1 MFISVKTYVK
11 VMSDIISLFYFLNL
25 KKNIIETR
33 KNVFMSLQ
41 KFFLFLRYSNFLF
54 QDLKFHHI
62 DNLISKHNLVK
73 IFSWLVYVVLQNYI
87 CSSKNS
93 TKMFHGNS
101 YLFYLFYLPIYLKLT
116 MLKKILYTKIQIK

>member
-11 VMSDIISLFYFLNL
+11 VMSDIILLFYFLNL

-54 QDLKFHHI
+54 QDLKFHHV

-116 MLKKILYTKIQIK
+116 MIKKIPYTKIQIK

>member
-11 VMSDIISLFYFLNL
+11 VMSDIILLFYFLNL

>member
-1 MFISVKTYVK
+1 
-11 VMSDIISLFYFLNL
+11 MSDIILLFYFLNL

-73 IFSWLVYVVLQNYI
+73 IFSWLVYVVLQNNI

>member
-1 MFISVKTYVK
+1 
-11 VMSDIISLFYFLNL
+11 MSDIILLFYFLNL

-101 YLFYLFYLPIYLKLT
+101 YFILFILFTHLFKVDNV
-116 MLKKILYTKIQIK
+116 KKDTVYKNTN

>member
-11 VMSDIISLFYFLNL
+11 VMSDIILLFYFLNL
-25 KKNIIETR
+25 KKNVIETR